1 MESRLAATARVSFR
15 AISGSVSRHQ
25 FLPRGLATAFIPTR
39 HIADPAIHS
48 SEASDIHGTAALPT
62 RRVADPAVHSEA
74 HERSDAEEAITA
86 QKQTEHKHI
95 KENDPF
101 ATVKPP
107 YASSP
112 KLESTGVNQP
122 IDPIIQQKRH
132 QTTTIGRAPVE
143 DVSCTG
149 LDGTPWPE
157 EEKEDRRRQEGEY
170 KEYNS
175 HHKASPL
182 SEIEVV
188 DTRKPI
194 TRATD
199 GTADSHADF
208 LNASDEVVLW
218 REEQLDTAEDSLRRA
233 MEMWKQSAIRGIP
246 DSPHGRVLRALR
258 GEDW

>member
-15 AISGSVSRHQ
+15 AFSGSVSRHQ

-48 SEASDIHGTAALPT
+48 SEASD
-62 RRVADPAVHSEA
+62 
-74 HERSDAEEAITA
+74 RSDAEEAITA

-122 IDPIIQQKRH
+122 IDPIIQQKRR

-258 GEDW
+258 SEDW